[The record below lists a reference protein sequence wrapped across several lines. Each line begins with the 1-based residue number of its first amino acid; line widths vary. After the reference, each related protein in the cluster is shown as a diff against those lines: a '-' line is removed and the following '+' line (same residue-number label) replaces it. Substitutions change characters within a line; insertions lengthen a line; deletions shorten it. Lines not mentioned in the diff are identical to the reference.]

1 MKLPTW
7 LRVLCGLAIAAMVVQ
22 LLLLPEPAYAQ
33 RVVEATWDKAIH
45 FLFFG
50 ALALL
55 AWFATGPRWTPFIW
69 TAVVCVGALDETYQ
83 MFTPGRTS
91 DWKDLLADAI
101 GAAVGLALVQALAP
115 RIALNQG
122 ARPCVE
128 S

>member
-1 MKLPTW
+1 M
-7 LRVLCGLAIAAMVVQ
+7 RILCGIAIAAMVAQ
-22 LLLLPEPAYAQ
+22 LLVLPEPQYAQ
-33 RVVEATWDKAIH
+33 RVVEATWDKAVH

-50 ALALL
+50 GLALL
-55 AWFATGPRWTPFIW
+55 AWLAVGPRWTPLIW
-69 TAVVCVGALDETYQ
+69 ITVVCIGGLDEAYQ

-101 GAAVGLALVQALAP
+101 GAAVALLLAQALAP
-115 RIALNQG
+115 RLASNQG